1 MPDRYLCLVGTG
13 LVVLELIAVVCL
25 FGWLDR
31 QDEKLVSAGINIE
44 QMTGE
49 AHNGQK

>member
-13 LVVLELIAVVCL
+13 LVVLELIAVICL

-31 QDEKLVSAGINIE
+31 QDEELTAHGVNLQ
-44 QMTGE
+44 QMVEGR
-49 AHNGQK
+49 